1 MLIGFVEGEAG
12 EVGIEAGGV
21 VDGFAVL
28 LMPLIAE
35 LPAALGVLAAG
46 VEVVEPVAPAAEV
59 AEAFGE
65 AESLPQLMAARSPVP
80 TSQNRL
86 AMLTS

>member
-1 MLIGFVEGEAG
+1 MLIGFIEGEAG

-46 VEVVEPVAPAAEV
+46 VEVVEPVAPAAAV
-59 AEAFGE
+59 VEAFGE
-65 AESLPQLMAARSPVP
+65 AESLPQLMAARSAVP
-80 TSQNRL
+80 MSQSRL